1 SNDAR
6 PPNIESCIC
15 LGRCFHPCWL
25 SNFTPSAPLTDTGL
39 KAPKLPTHSSHL
51 DTTRIQYDRLSGRTD
66 DDCRTKH
73 TKPGTADWSLTLH
86 AILSLPPKG
95 IHQENQ
101 GRGEVGRRRHPVIY

>member
-1 SNDAR
+1 LPTTPAR
-6 PPNIESCIC
+6 QLSS
-15 LGRCFHPCWL
+15 LASVSAAAFHPCWL

-86 AILSLPPKG
+86 AI
-95 IHQENQ
+95 
-101 GRGEVGRRRHPVIY
+101 